1 MKSNTPEMA
10 NFNNAL
16 RSIMTVTK
24 PELTAMLHDEDAIE
38 SVRQKRGP
46 KPKPLASAHVS
57 RETD

>member
-10 NFNNAL
+10 HFNEAL

-46 KPKPLASAHVS
+46 RPKSSASGLVS